1 MPRCHR
7 ALPFAMFCLAA
18 MLSLS
23 SAIATPV
30 LKRGINFE
38 VWQTW
43 TGRDAFLAPGFDR
56 NNFPDWM
63 GRVNDRQL
71 ARLKAEGFDFVRL
84 NIDSA
89 ALLWVGEDGAGP
101 LIDRIIDATRR
112 LQGLG
117 FAVIVDLH
125 LLPVDGD
132 RPEGLEDVLGTNDH
146 APVLWDRYLSLVQ
159 RIAARLAVLPPDQTL
174 LEPINEPNQ
183 DWSSHL
189 SLTDR
194 WPKQLAALAQAARTA
209 APTLPLVLTGGRSS
223 LIDGLTRLDP
233 TPFANDPNIVWTFH
247 YYEPMAVSHAGRP
260 WVEDVGRFLTHLP
273 YPAARLDG
281 DANDRLARAAH
292 QRIAKSGLPA
302 KSRKALDAS
311 VGEAIAEYRQS
322 DAGPATIAADFKR
335 VGNWAAQNNIPANRI
350 LLGEFGIFQDGADP
364 ASRIA
369 LIEATREAA
378 EQQGFAWAIFT
389 AGLTTSGQA
398 FSVIGDSQS
407 LTLESKVK
415 AALGLGDH

>member
-1 MPRCHR
+1 MPRFHR

-18 MLSLS
+18 MVSLS
-23 SAIATPV
+23 AAVAAPT

-56 NNFPDWM
+56 SNFPDWM
-63 GRVNDRQL
+63 RRVDDRQL
-71 ARLKAEGFDFVRL
+71 AHLKAEGFDFVRL

-101 LIDRIIDATRR
+101 LIDRIIEATRR

-146 APVLWDRYLSLVQ
+146 EPVLWDRYLGLVA
-159 RIAARLAVLPPDQTL
+159 RIATRLAALPPDQTL

-183 DWSSHL
+183 DWSSL
-189 SLTDR
+189 LTLTDR
-194 WPKQLAALAQAARTA
+194 WPKQLAALRDAARAA
-209 APTLPLVLTGGRSS
+209 APTLTLVLTGGRSS
-223 LIDGLTRLDP
+223 LIEGLTRLDP
-233 TPFANDPNIVWTFH
+233 TPFSSDPNIVWTFH
-247 YYEPMAVSHAGRP
+247 YYDPMAVSHAGRP
-260 WVEDVGRFLTHLP
+260 WVQDVGRFLTHLP
-273 YPAARLDG
+273 YPAALLDN
-281 DANDRLARAAH
+281 DASDRLARDAH

-302 KSRKALDAS
+302 KSRKKLDAA
-311 VGEAIAEYRQS
+311 VGEAITDYRQS
-322 DAGPATIAADFKR
+322 NAGPATIAADFKR
-335 VGNWAAQNNIPANRI
+335 VSDWATQNDIPANRI
-350 LLGEFGIFQDGADP
+350 LLGEFGVFQDGADP
-364 ASRIA
+364 AARIA
-369 LIEATREAA
+369 LLEATRSAA
-378 EQQGFAWAIFT
+378 ESQGFAWAVFT

-398 FSVIGDSQS
+398 FSVIGDKQS
-407 LTLESKVK
+407 LTLEPKVK
-415 AALGLGDH
+415 TALGLAEP